1 MDAPC
6 HADTLT
12 VRGYLINSYQ
22 NMQRF
27 TELIFCY
34 WSFKCSLYHTTQ
46 QKELFFIF
54 LKYILEIQNISPP

>member
-12 VRGYLINSYQ
+12 VCGYLINSYQ

-27 TELIFCY
+27 TELIFIFIITRVSDTPLTVPPNENFC
-34 WSFKCSLYHTTQ
+34 
-46 QKELFFIF
+46 FFIF
-54 LKYILEIQNISPP
+54 

>member
-12 VRGYLINSYQ
+12 VCGYLINSYQ

-27 TELIFCY
+27 TELIFFVTQVLNI
-34 WSFKCSLYHTTQ
+34 SFNHTTQ
-46 QKELFFIF
+46 
-54 LKYILEIQNISPP
+54 